1 MYRMSE
7 GVFEVRIEDGYFVL
21 FFLVRGKESEDI
33 NMDFC

>member
-7 GVFEVRIEDGYFVL
+7 GVSEARIEDGYSVL
-21 FFLVRGKESEDI
+21 LFLVRGKESEDI